1 MFQHE
6 VSTSEFSA
14 SLQLLFPANMFTVNP
29 NDTIP
34 IPSLIKIHYTLL
46 GRILTR
52 THGYDENPI
61 LFSSIRNEDILL
73 PTNDH
78 HLYCRMALSSRVV
91 CTSEITRFVS
101 NIA

>member
-1 MFQHE
+1 
-6 VSTSEFSA
+6 
-14 SLQLLFPANMFTVNP
+14 MFTVNP

-34 IPSLIKIHYTLL
+34 IPSLMKIHYTLL
-46 GRILTR
+46 ERILTLTNR
-52 THGYDENPI
+52 YDENPI
-61 LFSSIRNEDILL
+61 PFFSIRNEDILL

-78 HLYCRMALSSRVV
+78 HLYCGMALSGRIV